1 MRGSGRSP
9 RAACGGLRGAAPP
22 TPPPRTSALR
32 GSGPPTR
39 PRMFFLWGLRPHAPT
54 RSAGLRRRRIV
65 PPTPEAGPA
74 PSPLA
79 GEGGGEGSVAP
90 PRGGAKPRG
99 DNEPPRA
106 HARPSPD
113 RGKAPAGEPRSPP
126 GTTPRLPT
134 QPQDPEWIVE
144 GGCGG
149 EPPLGITAQSW
160 TPAPSFATRGM
171 ARIVAGTPPALTR
184 RCSSA
189 LLHMCRAS
197 PLGRRCASPPVSRAS
212 PARRRRQAGTG
223 GEASFQRA
231 APRGFP
237 PHKGRPRA
245 AFVAFSSSGGTS
257 TAPRPFASGSPSQGG
272 QSE

>member
-1 MRGSGRSP
+1 MLP
-9 RAACGGLRGAAPP
+9 R
-22 TPPPRTSALR
+22 
-32 GSGPPTR
+32 
-39 PRMFFLWGLRPHAPT
+39 
-54 RSAGLRRRRIV
+54 
-65 PPTPEAGPA
+65 PA

-79 GEGGGEGSVAP
+79 GEGGGEGERAQPAGSRPQPPRAVRPPRPLRERVGVRGSGRSP
-90 PRGGAKPRG
+90 PRGQDACGRQPAAHPAQPPARQRSPKTPSGSSRG
-99 DNEPPRA
+99 GVGGSPPLRKL
-106 HARPSPD
+106 RVGV
-113 RGKAPAGEPRSPP
+113 RGSGRSPP
-126 GTTPRLPT
+126 GALQPSRHPRRA
-134 QPQDPEWIVE
+134 QP
-144 GGCGG
+144 
-149 EPPLGITAQSW
+149 PPKNW
-160 TPAPSFATRGM
+160 TPAPSFATTGM

-245 AFVAFSSSGGTS
+245 ALVAFSSSGGTS
-257 TAPRPFASGSPSQGG
+257 TATRPFASGSPSQGG